1 MFHTERYVR
10 VVVATLLTVFIGV
23 SVAAAQSSDPVVVQ
37 HCQELMN
44 PAPDQPTGPTAPSIR
59 ITEPDTR
66 GTAYGRQVAVTVDV
80 QNFEISP
87 NGQHWHVWVDGQLQM
102 MVYGPTALINVAPGT
117 HEICAIMGDANHL
130 DIGTPAG
137 ISITVVDAGQGTP
150 TTTPPIASEAA
161 AATQT
166 PETRHNPAV
175 MILVLAG
182 AIVIAGVGGWWV
194 GGRLS
199 RRRR

>member
-1 MFHTERYVR
+1 MFHAKQYKR
-10 VVVATLLTVFIGV
+10 VVIAVLLTVLFEA
-23 SVAAAQSSDPVVVQ
+23 SLAAQSSDPVVVQ
-37 HCQELMN
+37 HCQQLMN
-44 PAPDQPTGPTAPSIR
+44 LAPDQPTGPTAPSIR
-59 ITEPDTR
+59 ITEPAT
-66 GTAYGRQVAVTVDV
+66 GSTIYGRQVAVTVAV

-130 DIGTPAG
+130 DIGIPAG

-150 TTTPPIASEAA
+150 TTTPPIAPEAA

-166 PETRHNPAV
+166 PETRQDPAV

-182 AIVIAGVGGWWV
+182 AIVVAGVGGWWV

-199 RRRR
+199 KRRR